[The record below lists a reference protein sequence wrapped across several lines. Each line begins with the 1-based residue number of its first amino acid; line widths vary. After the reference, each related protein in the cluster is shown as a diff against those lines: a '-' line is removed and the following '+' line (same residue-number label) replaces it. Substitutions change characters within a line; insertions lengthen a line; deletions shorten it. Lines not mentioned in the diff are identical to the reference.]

1 MEIFKFAI
9 EDFEKYKIDIMT
21 MLKQSYEKSFPTR
34 SIDTA
39 SLLKRVE
46 ALKLYISENK
56 AVVYG
61 SKIGLSL
68 AGFIWFFEK
77 DSINNKII
85 HINSFVV
92 HKDFRR
98 QGVGRALWIEVE
110 KYANQKGIPE
120 IELIVT
126 KDNEDAVDFYKK
138 SNFEVERLVMK
149 KRFSE

>member
-1 MEIFKFAI
+1 MEMFKFAI
-9 EDFEKYKIDIMT
+9 EDIEKYKIDIMT
-21 MLKQSYEKSFPTR
+21 MLKQSYGKSFPTK
-34 SIDTA
+34 SIDTE
-39 SLLKRVE
+39 SLLQRVE
-46 ALKLYISENK
+46 SLKLYISENK

-61 SKIGLSL
+61 SKIDLSL

-77 DSINNKII
+77 DSLNKKII

-92 HKDFRR
+92 HEDFRR

-110 KYANQKGIPE
+110 KYVNQKGIPE

-126 KDNEDAVDFYKK
+126 KENEDAVDFYKK
-138 SNFEVERLVMK
+138 RNFEVERLVMK